1 VAKQVDVKHVIDLYK
16 PDIICI
22 QETKISFFDTSLI
35 RNSLGSD
42 FENNSVYLPAKGTR
56 GGIIL
61 TVMASIMQLSN
72 PVLTSHTIS
81 AIVTNLII
89 RKSWMLTGVYG
100 PQGDLEKKKFIWEL
114 KQLKQSAKPE
124 WVLLGDFNLISD
136 VQDKNNGRLDRG
148 MMLRFRRAI
157 NHLAVKE
164 IKLVGRKYTWSNNH
178 QIPTLTRIGRVYCTA
193 KWE

>member
-100 PQGDLEKKKFIWEL
+100 PQGDLEKKKFIREL

-124 WVLLGDFNLISD
+124 WVLLGDFNLI
-136 VQDKNNGRLDRG
+136 VQIRSGSVLSSGLVRGWRSTRRPREWRRWRRLG
-148 MMLRFRRAI
+148 A
-157 NHLAVKE
+157 
-164 IKLVGRKYTWSNNH
+164 GSG
-178 QIPTLTRIGRVYCTA
+178 P
-193 KWE
+193 